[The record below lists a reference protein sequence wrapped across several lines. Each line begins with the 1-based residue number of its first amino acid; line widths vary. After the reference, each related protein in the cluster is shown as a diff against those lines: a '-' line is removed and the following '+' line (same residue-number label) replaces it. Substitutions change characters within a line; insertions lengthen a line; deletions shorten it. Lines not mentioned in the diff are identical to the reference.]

1 MTFRLLFV
9 GDVVGDAG
17 CSAALDL
24 VPRLRERL
32 ELDAVVVNAEN
43 SAPGGR
49 GITPES
55 GSALL
60 SVADFLTLG
69 NHAFDAEGYKG
80 FLETEDRVVRP
91 ANFGKDLPGRGWGVF
106 EAVGVTVGVANVL
119 GNVFVERTRIS
130 PFDSADAAVAGLGA
144 LGADLVLVDAH
155 AEATSEKQALGY
167 HLAGRAQAV
176 LGTHTHVPTADLRV
190 LPGGTA
196 YATDVGMTGCD
207 ESIIGFDREDFLGLF
222 LGERRRI
229 SVARRGPVSLSGVVI
244 DFDVEGRRAVRVEAV
259 REEWGAEGRER
270 RDGGGQIPLQ

>member
-9 GDVVGDAG
+9 GDVVGEAG

-55 GSALL
+55 GSDLL

-69 NHAFDAEGYKG
+69 NHAFDARGHEGI
-80 FLETEDRVVRP
+80 LETEERVVRP
-91 ANFGKDLPGRGWGVF
+91 ANFDKSLPGRGWGVF
-106 EAVGVTVGVANVL
+106 EAGGVTVGVTNVL
-119 GNVFVERTRIS
+119 GDVFVERTSIS
-130 PFDSADAAVAGLGA
+130 PFKAADRAVAELES
-144 LGADLVLVDAH
+144 LGADLVLVDVH

-167 HLAGRAQAV
+167 HLAGRAHAV

-229 SVARRGPVSLSGVVI
+229 SVATSGPVSLNAVLI

-259 REEWGAEGRER
+259 REAWT
-270 RDGGGQIPLQ
+270 P